1 MKDQWEKEHQHS
13 GKKWEKLFIFIA
25 DVVVGE
31 PITLKKK
38 DVLPVDMDITLEL
51 DDILGKQKM

>member
-1 MKDQWEKEHQHS
+1 MKDPWEKEHQHS
-13 GKKWEKLFIFIA
+13 GKKWEKPFTFVA

-38 DVLPVDMDITLEL
+38 DVLPVDMDVALEL
-51 DDILGKQKM
+51 DDTLGKQKM